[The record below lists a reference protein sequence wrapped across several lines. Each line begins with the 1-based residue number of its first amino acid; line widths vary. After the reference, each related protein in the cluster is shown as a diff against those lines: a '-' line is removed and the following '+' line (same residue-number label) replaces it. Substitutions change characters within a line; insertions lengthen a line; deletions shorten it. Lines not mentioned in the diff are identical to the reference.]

1 MHATVGSAIA
11 CDCLRLYGNNSLC
24 DRLRSAIRDRLQS
37 SAIIWKPAFIH
48 PTRWK
53 SRERKRQ
60 MLYLFIHLRVY
71 ESCSP
76 RVITKSDRGVI
87 STSLPTICQP
97 PRFAGYLDIRQRKNI
112 QRIIQRSAKNSS
124 IERSYALSV
133 KQQSIMEIHRRKGSL
148 VGWILGATDTER
160 KTMSK
165 KVHSKNDAELRQIA
179 DPIERSGDCCQFETV
194 NVR

>member
-1 MHATVGSAIA
+1 
-11 CDCLRLYGNNSLC
+11 
-24 DRLRSAIRDRLQS
+24 
-37 SAIIWKPAFIH
+37 
-48 PTRWK
+48 
-53 SRERKRQ
+53 

-76 RVITKSDRGVI
+76 DRRVVS
-87 STSLPTICQP
+87 SSLPTICQP
-97 PRFAGYLDIRQRKNI
+97 PRIAGYLDIRQRKNI

-133 KQQSIMEIHRRKGSL
+133 KQRSIMEIHRRKGSL

-165 KVHSKNDAELRQIA
+165 KVHWKNDPEL
-179 DPIERSGDCCQFETV
+179 
-194 NVR
+194 